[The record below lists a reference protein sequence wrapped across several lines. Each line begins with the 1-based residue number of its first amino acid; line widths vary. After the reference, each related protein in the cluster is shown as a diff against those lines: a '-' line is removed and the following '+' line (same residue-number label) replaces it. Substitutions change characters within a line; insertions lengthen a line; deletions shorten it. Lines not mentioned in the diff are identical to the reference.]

1 MVAYSTS
8 PFKHTRCRCASSAS
22 GFDEGEAARREARA
36 VVCSLAESGLEDAKI
51 LDSMDQALRAPRVRA
66 LARMGTLLVGTLTF
80 FLGLGHVSAQLP
92 LDTSGL
98 RGGRYVG
105 SAAPVD
111 RAPRAVLGLGYA
123 YSEGVLDGT
132 DSHQRVFGEAAAGW
146 APRSYLQ
153 LSLGFDARY
162 DKHSSDRT
170 GSDSGGALGTRVAT
184 RHAFQLD
191 PHWAVAA
198 RTALRFPPAASVSRG
213 FRGISP
219 EFGAIGSYLFGSA
232 YELSVDLGFRIDRSE
247 ETVSNPLSLRAGDR
261 LAASISRYDA
271 ALLGALF
278 AIPVGPLTASAEWS
292 WDVMVGSGAPSPLAS
307 PMRVRLA
314 AQTTLR
320 ERFIPGV
327 ELGISPSARPDIAR
341 GARIEPRFWFALTC
355 GVSFAAREQVVSL
368 PPPAQAVVEAAPEPA
383 LVEVQVVDP
392 VGSSVS
398 GAAVQLS
405 AEGEHQEATTGP
417 NGSAELPLTSGVA
430 YTLGVLG
437 DGFEAQT
444 VTVQGTPGRQVVKV
458 ALTRVLPEGE
468 IKGNVRS
475 LRGGQPVRAKI
486 TVMPLDRT
494 VDTDAKGN
502 FAIDVPPGQYSLEI
516 EAPGFEPQT
525 RAAQVERLGVTILVV
540 DLRRATK

>member
-1 MVAYSTS
+1 
-8 PFKHTRCRCASSAS
+8 
-22 GFDEGEAARREARA
+22 

-51 LDSMDQALRAPRVRA
+51 LNSMDQALRAPRVRA
-66 LARMGTLLVGTLTF
+66 LARMGTLLVGTLAF
-80 FLGLGHVSAQLP
+80 FLGLGRVAAQLP

-111 RAPRAVLGLGYA
+111 RTPRAILGLGYA
-123 YSEGVLDGT
+123 YTESALDGT

-146 APRSYLQ
+146 APWSYLQ

-213 FRGISP
+213 FKGISP
-219 EFGAIGSYLFGSA
+219 EFGAIGSYLFGPA

-278 AIPVGPLTASAEWS
+278 AMPVGPATASAEWS

-327 ELGISPSARPDIAR
+327 EVGVSPSARPDIAR

-355 GVSFAAREQVVSL
+355 GVSFAARERGVSL
-368 PPPAQAVVEAAPEPA
+368 PPPAPIVVEEATPEPA

-392 VGSSVS
+392 VGNAVA

-405 AEGEHQEATTGP
+405 AEGERKETTTGP
-417 NGSAELPLTSGVA
+417 NGSAELPLRSGVA
-430 YTLGVLG
+430 NTLGVSG

-494 VDTDAKGN
+494 VDTDAKGD

-516 EAPGFEPQT
+516 EAAGFEPQT
-525 RAAQVERLGVTILVV
+525 RAAHVERLGVTILVV